1 MSAIR
6 VRPRS
11 AINDPEL
18 ARMATVDLPMAP
30 GQWLTTH
37 APHPRSPR
45 AFVRALG
52 AVAALTALDRPMEP
66 DRVIVMTLAPVAARN
81 RG

>member
-11 AINDPEL
+11 AIHDPEL

-30 GQWLTTH
+30 GHWLTTH

-45 AFVRALG
+45 AFVKAVG
-52 AVAALTALDRPMEP
+52 SVAALAALDRPMQP
-66 DRVIVMTLAPVAARN
+66 DRVIVMTLAPAPARN

>member
-6 VRPRS
+6 VSPRS
-11 AINDPEL
+11 AINDAEL

-30 GQWLTTH
+30 FHITSPLRRPRTPKAVIAAIGALAAH
-37 APHPRSPR
+37 A
-45 AFVRALG
+45 AF
-52 AVAALTALDRPMEP
+52 DRPVEP
-66 DRVIVMTLAPVAARN
+66 DRVIVMTLSPVPARN